1 MSKQTFDIT
10 GMTCSSC
17 SAHIEKA
24 VKNLDGTKDVAVSL
38 MSNTMTVEYDD
49 KTLNADKIIK
59 QVEEEGYG
67 ASVKGDEKTKA
78 VKKEDNELSNMKNRL
93 LVSFLFLIPHMY
105 VSMGHMVGLPVPQ
118 IFHDPFVFAF
128 TQLLFTLPVMY
139 VNRNYFEIGFK
150 RLFKGSPNMD
160 SLIAVGSF
168 SAFVYGIIV
177 MYEIGGALSAG
188 NMEMAHHFAMD
199 LYFESASM
207 ILALITLGKY
217 LETRS
222 KGKTKEAIESLMNLS
237 PKTAVVKRDG
247 QEVTIPAEDLKI
259 GDIVVVRPGS
269 SVPCDGEIVSGSAS
283 IDEAAITGESMPV
296 NKGVGDKV
304 IGATINKDGY
314 FEFRAD
320 KIGEETTLSQIIKL
334 VNEAADSK
342 APIAKMADKVSG
354 VFVPVVITIALVAA
368 AAWLILGYGVS
379 FAVSIG
385 ISVLVISCPCALGL
399 ATPVAIMVGTG
410 MGAKNGI
417 LIKSA
422 AALETAHN
430 IDTVVL
436 DKTGTITVGEPKV
449 TDIETVGG
457 YDERELIRQTAS
469 IEQMSE
475 HPLSKAIVEK
485 SKDMEIELIQ
495 PEDFEAVVGKGV
507 IGKIDGSVFAIGN
520 KKLMDE
526 NNVDVSAAESGQ
538 SRMAGEGKTPLYC
551 VKDGKLIGVIAMA
564 DVIKESSPTAV
575 DEFKK
580 LGIKTVMLTGD
591 NPKVAE
597 AIRAKAGVDEAR
609 AELLPMDKERII
621 KEMQEKGS
629 KVAMIGDGIND
640 APALTRAD
648 VGIAIGAGTDVAIE
662 SADIV
667 LIKSDLVDASGA
679 VKLSKAVMKNIKE
692 NLFWAFFYNALFI
705 PIAAGLFYP
714 AFGLKLNPM
723 FGAAAMS
730 LSSVCVV
737 TNTLRLR
744 FFKNNVSKKDA

>member
-1 MSKQTFDIT
+1 MAKETFDIT

-24 VKNLDGTKDVAVSL
+24 TGNLDGVKNVAVSL
-38 MSNTMTVEYDD
+38 MSNTMTVEYDESLVD
-49 KTLNADKIIK
+49 SSKIIHE
-59 QVEEEGYG
+59 VEEEGYG
-67 ASVKGDEKTKA
+67 ASLKGAQKAAAPKKTDDEMKSVKW
-78 VKKEDNELSNMKNRL
+78 RL
-93 LVSFLFLIPHMY
+93 FVSFLFLIPHMY
-105 VSMGHMVGLPVPQ
+105 ISMGHMVGLPVPH

-128 TQLLFTLPVMY
+128 TQMLMTLPVMY

-168 SAFVYGIIV
+168 SAFAYGVIV
-177 MYEIGGALSAG
+177 LFQIGMALSAG
-188 NMEMAHHFAMD
+188 NMHAAMEAGMD

-207 ILALITLGKY
+207 ILALITLGKF

-237 PKTAVVKRDG
+237 PKTAVVRRNDE
-247 QEVTIPAEDLKI
+247 EVTIPADDLQL
-259 GDIVVVRPGS
+259 GDIVIVRPGG
-269 SVPCDGEIVSGSAS
+269 SVPCDGEIIMGNAS
-283 IDEAAITGESMPV
+283 IDEAAITGESIPV
-296 NKGVGDKV
+296 NKGIGDKV
-304 IGATINKDGY
+304 ISATINKDGY

-320 KIGEETTLSQIIKL
+320 KIGEDTTLSQIIKL

-354 VFVPVVITIALVAA
+354 VFVPVVITIAVVAFI
-368 AAWLILGYGVS
+368 AWLVLGYGVS
-379 FAVSIG
+379 FAVSVA

-436 DKTGTITVGEPKV
+436 DKTGTITLGQPKV
-449 TDIETVGG
+449 TDIVTVGDYNEG
-457 YDERELIRQTAS
+457 DLIRQIGS

-475 HPLSKAIVEK
+475 HPLSKAVVEK
-485 SKDMEIELIQ
+485 AKDLDIKLCS
-495 PEDFEAVVGKGV
+495 PDDFEAVVGKG
-507 IGKIDGSVFAIGN
+507 ILGTIEGTSFAVGN
-520 KKLMDE
+520 SKLMGE
-526 NNVDVSAAESGQ
+526 QSVDITGVADIQ
-538 SRMAGEGKTPLYC
+538 SRLADEGKTPLYC
-551 VKDGKLIGVIAMA
+551 AAKGNIIGIIAMA
-564 DVIKESSPTAV
+564 DVIKESSPAAV
-575 DEFKK
+575 AEFKR

-591 NPKVAE
+591 NARVAE
-597 AIRAKAGVDEAR
+597 AIRKKAGVDEAR

-621 KEMQEKGS
+621 KEMQDAGR

-667 LIKSDLVDASGA
+667 LMKSDLVDASGA
-679 VKLSKAVMKNIKE
+679 VKLSKAVMRNIKE
-692 NLFWAFFYNALFI
+692 NLFWAFFYNILFI
-705 PIAAGLFYP
+705 PIAAGLFFP

-737 TNTLRLR
+737 SNALRLR
-744 FFKNNVSKKDA
+744 FFKNKPSK

>member
-67 ASVKGDEKTKA
+67 ASVKGDDKTKT

-105 VSMGHMVGLPVPQ
+105 VSMGHMVGLPVPAV
-118 IFHDPFVFAF
+118 FHDPFVFAF

-247 QEVTIPAEDLKI
+247 QEVTIPAEELKI

-296 NKGVGDKV
+296 NKGAGDKV

-449 TDIETVGG
+449 TDIETVDG
-457 YDERELIRQTAS
+457 YDKKELIRQTAS

-485 SKDMEIELIQ
+485 SKDIGIELVHPQ
-495 PEDFEAVVGKGV
+495 DFEAVVGKGV

-520 KKLMDE
+520 RKLMDE
-526 NNVDVSAAESGQ
+526 NNVDVATAEPSQ
-538 SRMAGEGKTPLYC
+538 TRMAGEGKTPLYC
-551 VKDGKLIGVIAMA
+551 ARDGKLIGVIAMA

-575 DEFKK
+575 AEFKK

-597 AIRAKAGVDEAR
+597 AIRAKAGVDEAK

-692 NLFWAFFYNALFI
+692 NLFWAFFYNAMFI

-737 TNTLRLR
+737 TNALRLR
-744 FFKNNVSKKDA
+744 FFKNNVSKRDA